1 MAFQRFS
8 IRQVWRICLAVLF
21 AIVLTFVQSVCA
33 SYASSHSNH
42 HKSDQTT
49 VGGNDALD
57 AYVGTG
63 GLLLPSSY
71 TGSASSRNKISMCLG
86 CTWKYTIYC
95 QSNAQ
100 GFCSHATST
109 CGSGKIRYRVWFGRS
124 PNDLK
129 LMGSV
134 CTGRSKPATRRDVE
148 EHLRQQAIRYVPPL
162 IPGVAPKCLTL
173 QAVPI
178 SVWTGQS
185 ANFVPAPMNLGG
197 RKVYLSA
204 RASWLWE
211 WGDGARQWSQRSG
224 ARYPRAGIVHQYHKA
239 GTYQIQVTTVWKAQ
253 FRIVGIGSFEASGQ
267 IVTQSRKLRITVKG
281 SKAVLTVPEIA
292 R

>member
-1 MAFQRFS
+1 MFVKSWFQPKNQRA
-8 IRQVWRICLAVLF
+8 CLAVLLALASIF
-21 AIVLTFVQSVCA
+21 TNCMTS
-33 SYASSHSNH
+33 SYADSQSSH

-71 TGSASSRNKISMCLG
+71 TGSASSRNTISMCLG

-100 GFCSHATST
+100 GFCAHATAT
-109 CGSGKIRYRVWFGRS
+109 CGAGKIRYRVWFGRR

-134 CTGRSKPATRRDVE
+134 CTGRSKPATRREVE
-148 EHLRQQAIRYVPPL
+148 AHIKQKAIRYVPPL
-162 IPGVAPKCLTL
+162 IPGIAPKNMTL

-178 SVWTGQS
+178 SVWAGQS
-185 ANFVPAPMNLGG
+185 SNFSPAPMFLSG
-197 RKVYLSA
+197 RKVYLNA
-204 RASWLWE
+204 HASWLWE
-211 WGDGARQWSQRSG
+211 WGDGTRQWSQRSG
-224 ARYPRAGIVHQYHKA
+224 ARYPRDGILHQYRKA
-239 GTYQIQVTTVWKAQ
+239 GTYLIQVTTVWQAQ
-253 FRIVGIGSFEASGQ
+253 FRIPEIGTFAASGQ
-267 IVTQSRKLRITVKG
+267 IVTQRRTLKMTVKR
-281 SKAVLTVPEIA
+281 SKPVLTVP
-292 R
+292 